1 MDAVQRIAMNHYM
14 SADVWDQQIG
24 IKNTCK
30 TAKPNTPIE
39 VSNARVI
46 VIKEGM
52 YRSASFNGTFLLGQ
66 ENKLPLPS
74 ENWHK
79 VEIYCCWFG
88 LRLKTRGVHFKVNMG
103 SREVIENYSGLVYT
117 NLSK

>member
-1 MDAVQRIAMNHYM
+1 MNHYM

-88 LRLKTRGVHFKVNMG
+88 LRLKTRGVHFKVNMS

-117 NLSK
+117 NLSQ

>member
-1 MDAVQRIAMNHYM
+1 MNHYM
-14 SADVWDQQIG
+14 SAEVWDKQVG
-24 IKNTCK
+24 IRDTCEF
-30 TAKPNTPIE
+30 AKPNTPIE

-52 YRSASFNGTFLLGQ
+52 YRSASFNGTFLLGK
-66 ENKLPLPS
+66 ENKLPLPR

-79 VEIYCCWFG
+79 VEIYCRWFN

-103 SREVIENYSGLVYT
+103 SAEVIENFSGLVFG

>member
-1 MDAVQRIAMNHYM
+1 MNHYM

-24 IKNTCK
+24 IRDTCK

-39 VSNARVI
+39 VSNTRVI

-66 ENKLPLPS
+66 ENKLPLPRES
-74 ENWHK
+74 WYK

-103 SREVIENYSGLVYT
+103 SAEVIENYSGLVYT
-117 NLSK
+117 NLSN

>member
-1 MDAVQRIAMNHYM
+1 MNHYM
-14 SADVWDQQIG
+14 TAEIWDKQVG
-24 IKNTCK
+24 IKDTCK
-30 TAKPNTPIE
+30 FAKPNTPID

-52 YRSASFNGTFLLGQ
+52 YRSASFNGTFLLGKD
-66 ENKLPLPS
+66 NKLPLPR
-74 ENWHK
+74 ENWHI
-79 VEIYCCWFG
+79 VEIYCRWFN

-103 SREVIENYSGLVYT
+103 SAEVIENFSGLVYG

>member
-1 MDAVQRIAMNHYM
+1 M
-14 SADVWDQQIG
+14 SADVWDKQIG
-24 IKNTCK
+24 IKDTCEF
-30 TAKPNTPIE
+30 AKPNTPIE

-52 YRSASFNGTFLLGQ
+52 YRSESFNGTFLLGK
-66 ENKLPLPS
+66 ENKLPLPR

-79 VEIYCCWFG
+79 VEIYCRWFN

-103 SREVIENYSGLVYT
+103 SAEVIENFSGLVF
-117 NLSK
+117 